1 MKDWFS
7 SKMQP
12 SPVLNGHPSDAAYA
26 LPAPLFYLLLTGV
39 GAFFIGTIHFG
50 SFSFN
55 FLYVTLVISLILPV
69 LLVIICVKTGSLSP
83 FGFLL
88 ERRALLILTMFI
100 PSFIAHW
107 YSTLIWLLTYF
118 FLSFCVC
125 FQIGM
130 QMIKNAP
137 SAQQAKHRILN
148 FYRTLLG
155 GGLYI
160 SVYGLSQFFFKG
172 LRALPPLEPP
182 QTVYSQVSTFPVFYN
197 MNATLLLLLIP
208 MAHGLGRLT
217 PFRLEKIG
225 AFLLM
230 GLFLLTM
237 FLTYS
242 RGGWLAFGIMAL
254 VFTVHQRRYKPLAV
268 LMVVAGCFF
277 WLNHMHL
284 IERLTTI
291 FSTEY
296 LTNLKRI
303 QYWGVALKMI
313 QVKPITGFGI
323 GSFQAW
329 SSGFS
334 AVSGFTPPVTPHN
347 LYLHIASELGLP
359 ALLIFLIL
367 WAETLKRCWVNARDA
382 TTLEQRVTNQVG
394 LLGLSALT
402 VYFLLDL

>member
-1 MKDWFS
+1 MKDCFS
-7 SKMQP
+7 SKTQP
-12 SPVLNGHPSDAAYA
+12 SPVLNGYRSDAAYT
-26 LPAPLFYLLLTGV
+26 LPVPLFYLLLTGV
-39 GAFFIGTIHFG
+39 GTFFIGTIHFG

-55 FLYVTLVISLILPV
+55 FLYVTLVISLILPIW
-69 LLVIICVKTGSLSP
+69 LVIICVKTGSLSP
-83 FGFLL
+83 VGFLL
-88 ERRALLILTMFI
+88 ERRPLLILAMFI

-107 YSTLIWLLTYF
+107 YSALIWLLTYF
-118 FLSFCVC
+118 FVSFCVC

-137 SAQQAKHRILN
+137 SSQQAKNRILN

-155 GGLYI
+155 GGVYI
-160 SVYGLSQFFFKG
+160 SIYGLIQFFFKG
-172 LRALPPLEPP
+172 LRAFPPLEPP

-208 MAHGLGRLT
+208 MAYGLGRLT

-230 GLFLLTM
+230 SLFLLTM

-242 RGGWLAFGIMAL
+242 RGGWLAFGILAV
-254 VFTVHQRRYKPLAV
+254 VFAVHQRRYKPLAV
-268 LMVVAGCFF
+268 LMIIGGCFF
-277 WLNHMHL
+277 WLNHMHF

-291 FSTEY
+291 FSAEY

-313 QVKPITGFGI
+313 QVKPFTGFGI

-334 AVSGFTPPVTPHN
+334 SVSGFTPPVTPHN

-367 WAETLKRCWVNARDA
+367 WTESLKKFWVNAREA
-382 TTLEQRVTNQVG
+382 ETLEQRVTNQVG

-402 VYFLLDL
+402 VYFLFDL